1 MTKVN
6 THKLAKEVAFVLST
20 ETYYRF
26 ATTDRYM
33 LAYNILPL
41 KSWDNIAVVQL
52 TKNVSKFK
60 DIVCVNLKEYTE
72 DFRASNPIFIQLVLS
87 ELNELR
93 RQ

>member
-1 MTKVN
+1 MTRLN

-41 KSWDNIAVVQL
+41 KNWDNVAVIQL
-52 TKNVSKFK
+52 TQNVSKFK
-60 DIVCVNLKEYTE
+60 DIICVSLKEYTE
-72 DFRASNPIFIQLVLS
+72 DFRVSNPIFMKLVLS
-87 ELNELR
+87 ELNQLR